1 VIAGKSGIY
10 SITKGSVRNDSHITT
25 EL

>member
-1 VIAGKSGIY
+1 M
-10 SITKGSVRNDSHITT
+10 TKGSVRNDSHITT